1 MTSRMLLS
9 ALRSRTRYAL
19 ATCLARP
26 SSQLH
31 VCNSS
36 QAIHSSMDCSL
47 SKTSQRQNAMMVL
60 MGEPVSALGAPLN
73 AASSTHL
80 MTWRKGSLR
89 YFVRSRWPA
98 LYRESGVFDPQIAKW
113 KGSPSQAAN
122 WSSIISGASVC
133 CLNDAGFQPF
143 HLQVFNYCRL
153 CRLWA
158 LFCQILLLKSYA
170 YRSIQVSNS

>member
-36 QAIHSSMDCSL
+36 QAIHSSMHCSL

-89 YFVRSRWPA
+89 HFVRSCWPT
-98 LYRESGVFDPQIAKW
+98 LYRKSGVFGPQIAKW

-122 WSSIISGASVC
+122 WSSIISSDPNTPAVQATAFGLVGQAVVTTFPIRKY
-133 CLNDAGFQPF
+133 LGGE
-143 HLQVFNYCRL
+143 
-153 CRLWA
+153 
-158 LFCQILLLKSYA
+158 LLGSKNGMKLI
-170 YRSIQVSNS
+170 RN